1 MRGGLS
7 PALIMWLGT
16 IAEWAGGA
24 EVNEASALL
33 PGFSESKHVRWGTHT
48 YPMAKARLIP
58 AAAAKSLQSCPTL
71 CDPID
76 GSPPGPAVPGILQSS
91 MQ

>member
-24 EVNEASALL
+24 EVNEASGLL

-58 AAAAKSLQSCPTL
+58 AAAAKSLQSCPHRITKGWTL
-71 CDPID
+71 
-76 GSPPGPAVPGILQSS
+76 LK
-91 MQ
+91 